1 MLYCQL
7 GGMLDPHIQILEI
20 HGAKG
25 AETFQYITA
34 ISKNQRILK
43 ESKIHKT
50 ECHTQAILWKFKE
63 KIHQSQRLTNALRNG
78 VEILNRSMIEAAKH
92 KSS

>member
-25 AETFQYITA
+25 AETFQYTTA

-50 ECHTQAILWKFKE
+50 ECHTRTSYYGNSRKKFIKV
-63 KIHQSQRLTNALRNG
+63 SD
-78 VEILNRSMIEAAKH
+78 
-92 KSS
+92 

>member
-1 MLYCQL
+1 
-7 GGMLDPHIQILEI
+7 MLDPHIQILEI

-50 ECHTQAILWKFKE
+50 ECHTRTSYYGNSRKKFIKV
-63 KIHQSQRLTNALRNG
+63 SD
-78 VEILNRSMIEAAKH
+78 
-92 KSS
+92 

>member
-1 MLYCQL
+1 
-7 GGMLDPHIQILEI
+7 MLDPHIQILEI

-34 ISKNQRILK
+34 ISKNQRFTK
-43 ESKIHKT
+43 QNATHKL
-50 ECHTQAILWKFKE
+50 LWKFKE

>member
-25 AETFQYITA
+25 AETFQYIKA

-50 ECHTQAILWKFKE
+50 ECHTQATMEIQGKNSSKSAINKCLE
-63 KIHQSQRLTNALRNG
+63 KWC
-78 VEILNRSMIEAAKH
+78 
-92 KSS
+92 